1 MFHAS
6 IELSVSVS
14 VKRVVL
20 DCAKLIV
27 VGRLVALR
35 ALALAFRAFTSFVR
49 QSSVSRRSVS
59 LHTTASGVDGVVR
72 ADQNFS
78 KECVGHVALCLI
90 DNVSNG
96 LINSACC
103 SLVQANCKLCTTSPV
118 CQVLNL
124 RADSFT
130 SLNLLHSKSSFH
142 QIEGDFFLAEIPV
155 FLIDIWVVASNRG
168 IICIVLAGQACA
180 TSVDNKDVV
189 AFKEKPDW
197 EVGTRLG
204 EPGQVV
210 REDATVE
217 DQWSVGALDVYAVK
231 FYGTSI
237 R

>member
-1 MFHAS
+1 
-6 IELSVSVS
+6 
-14 VKRVVL
+14 
-20 DCAKLIV
+20 
-27 VGRLVALR
+27 
-35 ALALAFRAFTSFVR
+35 
-49 QSSVSRRSVS
+49 
-59 LHTTASGVDGVVR
+59 
-72 ADQNFS
+72 
-78 KECVGHVALCLI
+78 VALCLV
-90 DNVSNG
+90 DNVSNC
-96 LINSACC
+96 LINLSSCC
-103 SLVQANCKLCTTSPV
+103 LVQANCKFCTTSPV
-118 CQVLNL
+118 CQVLDL
-124 RADSFT
+124 CADSFIC
-130 SLNLLHSKSSFH
+130 LNLLHSKSSFH

-197 EVGTRLG
+197 EVGARLG

-231 FYGTSI
+231 FYGISI